1 MPCFST
7 PYDDEG
13 VEILKKLKVKIYKIS
28 SFEMK
33 DINLVKKICKLL
45 AKDKKDIEKNLSLI
59 SNVSDRKGHDIVYK
73 LNPSKFLSNF
83 NFKNK
88 FSFNDGLM
96 KTIDYYR
103 NI

>member
-33 DINLVKKICKLL
+33 DESLLKKICKTGKPVIISTGL
-45 AKDKKDIEKNLSLI
+45 ANIKEIEK
-59 SNVSDRKGHDIVYK
+59 VYK
-73 LNPSKFLSNF
+73 SAKKFGCKKLVLLYCVS
-83 NFKNK
+83 
-88 FSFNDGLM
+88 SYPA
-96 KTIDYYR
+96 KTQIS
-103 NI
+103 I